1 MLLMKIKGE
10 IQMPISFLDKNF
22 GSTFFSLLD
31 STKKQIRII
40 SPFIGYKTALAL
52 VNFIQE
58 TENELDCVLITRFD
72 REDFIKGVSS
82 ITGLEYLKKAGVKM
96 YALQGLHTKLYIF
109 DTESVIMGS
118 ANFTFNGF
126 YKNHEFGIFMEGEPV
141 FTREC
146 NNYFEGLLND
156 IRKDNDWEITLE
168 HIAKEKTFCDDAVT
182 DRAHSQ
188 KKPRKNESPVVI
200 QPNRV
205 KWGAKLALNGT
216 DTLDGKE
223 KKDIIEEIL
232 KEEDEKQ
239 IHIRN
244 TGIWLKFEGNSEN
257 RIPNHQTYFGRRKK
271 EHRKRTF
278 FPKPPSGIKD
288 GQLLFM
294 TMVST
299 DKENKGTPIIVG
311 YAITSG
317 FNEKNIVDDNA
328 PFDTKD
334 RRGRYPYFVELTSG
348 RFLKAP
354 IKEGIT
360 LRELA
365 RELQSDLYPNPKSN
379 FNEIIYTHRQKS
391 HLQVTNRAHD
401 YIMQRLNSLF
411 NEFGYD
417 EL

>member
-1 MLLMKIKGE
+1 
-10 IQMPISFLDKNF
+10 MPISFLDKNF

-52 VNFIQE
+52 VNFIE
-58 TENELDCVLITRFD
+58 EAEVEIECVLITRFD

-82 ITGLEYLKKAGVKM
+82 LAGLERLIKAGVKM
-96 YALQGLHTKLYIF
+96 YALQDLHTKLYLF
-109 DTESVIMGS
+109 DGKSLIMGS

-126 YKNHEFGIFMEGEPV
+126 YKNHEFGIFMENEPV
-141 FTREC
+141 FSLEC
-146 NNYFEGLLND
+146 NHYFEGLLNE
-156 IRKDNDWEITLE
+156 IQNSGDWEITME
-168 HIAKEKTFCDDAVT
+168 RIDREKPYCDDAVT
-182 DRAHSQ
+182 GRASSQ
-188 KKPRKNESPVVI
+188 KKPRKNESPVIV

-205 KWGAKLALNGT
+205 KWGATIDVIAPHQ
-216 DTLDGKE
+216 LDNKE
-223 KKDIIEEIL
+223 EKDILEEIL
-232 KEEDEKQ
+232 IEEDEKDIQ
-239 IHIRN
+239 IRN

-257 RIPNHQTYFGRRKK
+257 RIPNNLTYFERRKK

-278 FPKPPSGIKD
+278 FPKPPSGIRD

-299 DKENKGTPIIVG
+299 DKQGNGTPIIVG
-311 YAITSG
+311 YTVTSG
-317 FNEKNIVDDNA
+317 FNVKNIVDVNA
-328 PFDTKD
+328 PFNSKD
-334 RRGRYPYFVELTSG
+334 RKGRYPYYVELKSG

-365 RELQSDLYPNPKSN
+365 RELQGGLYPNPKSN

-391 HLQVTNRAHD
+391 HLQITERAHD
-401 YIMQRLNSLF
+401 YIMQRLETLF
-411 NEFGYD
+411 KEHGFE

>member
-1 MLLMKIKGE
+1 L
-10 IQMPISFLDKNF
+10 PISFLDKNF

-40 SPFIGYKTALAL
+40 SPFVGYKTAIAL
-52 VNFIQE
+52 VNFIEE
-58 TENELDCVLITRFD
+58 TEDDIDCILITRFD

-82 ITGLEYLKKAGVKM
+82 LAGLDRLIKAGVKM

-109 DTESVIMGS
+109 DGESVIMGS

-126 YKNHEFGIFMEGEPV
+126 YKNHEFGIFMEKEAK
-141 FTREC
+141 FSEEC
-146 NNYFEGLLND
+146 IDYFNGLLND
-156 IRKDNDWEITLE
+156 IESSGDWEITLE
-168 HIAKEKTFCDDAVT
+168 RIEKEKPYCDDAVT
-182 DRAHSQ
+182 GRASSQ
-188 KKPRKNESPVVI
+188 KKPRKNELPVTI
-200 QPNRV
+200 QPNIV
-205 KWGAKLALNGT
+205 KWGA
-216 DTLDGKE
+216 TLELHSPQQLDINE
-223 KKDIIEEIL
+223 EKDILEEIL
-232 KEEDEKQ
+232 KEDDEKRIQ
-239 IHIRN
+239 VRN

-257 RIPNHQTYFGRRKK
+257 RIPNHLTYFEKRKR

-299 DKENKGTPIIVG
+299 DKEDKGTPIIVG

-328 PFDTKD
+328 PFNSND

-365 RELQSDLYPNPKSN
+365 RELQTGLYPNPKSN

-391 HLQVTNRAHD
+391 HLQVTERAHD
-401 YIMQRLNSLF
+401 YIMQRLESLF

>member
-1 MLLMKIKGE
+1 MA
-10 IQMPISFLDKNF
+10 ISFLDKNF

-31 STKKQIRII
+31 STKEQIRII

-52 VNFIQE
+52 VNFIE
-58 TENELDCVLITRFD
+58 EVEDDIECVLITRFD

-82 ITGLEYLKKAGVKM
+82 LAGLERLIRAGVKM

-109 DTESVIMGS
+109 DGESVIMGS

-126 YKNHEFGIFMEGEPV
+126 YKNHEFGIFMEKEPM
-141 FTREC
+141 FSLEC
-146 NNYFEGLLND
+146 NNYFDGLLND
-156 IRKDNDWEITLE
+156 IKCSGDWEITME
-168 HIAKEKTFCDDAVT
+168 RIEKEKPYCDDAVT
-182 DRAHSQ
+182 GRASSQ
-188 KKPRKNESPVVI
+188 KKPRKNESPVTV

-205 KWGAKLALNGT
+205 KWGA
-216 DTLDGKE
+216 TLDVNGPYQLVNKE
-223 KKDIIEEIL
+223 EKDILEEIL
-232 KEEDEKQ
+232 KEEDEKEIQ
-239 IHIRN
+239 IRN

-257 RIPNHQTYFGRRKK
+257 RIPNNLTYFERRKK

-278 FPKPPSGIKD
+278 FPKPPSGIRD

-299 DKENKGTPIIVG
+299 DKHGNGTPIIVG
-311 YAITSG
+311 YAVTSG
-317 FNEKNIVDDNA
+317 FNEKNIIDDNS
-328 PFDTKD
+328 PFNSKD
-334 RRGRYPYFVELTSG
+334 RKGRYPYYVELKSG

-365 RELQSDLYPNPKSN
+365 RELQGGLYPNPKSN

-391 HLQVTNRAHD
+391 HLQITERAHD
-401 YIMQRLNSLF
+401 YIMQRLESLF
-411 NEFGYD
+411 NEHGY
-417 EL
+417 EVL

>member
-1 MLLMKIKGE
+1 
-10 IQMPISFLDKNF
+10 MPISFLDKNF

-52 VNFIQE
+52 VNFIEE

-72 REDFIKGVSS
+72 REDFIKRASS

-96 YALQGLHTKLYIF
+96 YALQDLHTKLYIF
-109 DTESVIMGS
+109 DSESLIMGS

-126 YKNHEFGIFMEGEPV
+126 YKNHEFGIFMEGERG
-141 FTREC
+141 FSEEC
-146 NNYFEGLLND
+146 NNYFKGLLND
-156 IRKDNDWEITLE
+156 IKNDGDWEITQDL
-168 HIAKEKTFCDDAVT
+168 IAKEKIYCDDAVSG
-182 DRAHSQ
+182 RAYSQ
-188 KKPRKNESPVVI
+188 RKPKKNESPVVI
-200 QPNRV
+200 QPNQV
-205 KWGAKLALNGT
+205 KWGAKLNLQERHAMG
-216 DTLDGKE
+216 E
-223 KKDIIEEIL
+223 KQEKDIIEGIL
-232 KEEDEKQ
+232 LEETEEQ
-239 IHIRN
+239 VRNRN

-257 RIPNHQTYFGRRKK
+257 RIENNLTYFERRKK

-278 FPKPPSGIKD
+278 FPKPPSGIKQ

-294 TMVST
+294 TMVSI
-299 DKENKGTPIIVG
+299 DKAGKGTPIIVG

-317 FNEKNIVDDNA
+317 FNEKNIIKEITPSDL
-328 PFDTKD
+328 KD
-334 RRGRYPYFVELTSG
+334 RKRYPYYVELESG
-348 RFLKAP
+348 RFIKAP

-365 RELQSDLYPNPKSN
+365 RELQTDLYPNPKSN

-391 HLQVTNRAHD
+391 HLQVTERAHD
-401 YIMQRLNSLF
+401 YIMQRLQSLF
-411 NEFGYD
+411 KEFGYD

>member
-1 MLLMKIKGE
+1 
-10 IQMPISFLDKNF
+10 MPISFLDKNF

-52 VNFIQE
+52 VNFIEE

-82 ITGLEYLKKAGVKM
+82 ISGLECLKKAGVKM
-96 YALQGLHTKLYIF
+96 YALQGLHTKLYLF
-109 DTESVIMGS
+109 DSESVIMGS

-126 YKNHEFGIFMEGEPV
+126 YKNHEFGIFMEDEPE
-141 FTREC
+141 FSNEC

-156 IRKDNDWEITLE
+156 IKNDDDWEITLDR
-168 HIAKEKTFCDDAVT
+168 ISKEKTYCDDAVT
-182 DRAHSQ
+182 GRAYSQ
-188 KKPRKNESPVVI
+188 KKPRKNESPVTI
-200 QPNRV
+200 QPNRE
-205 KWGAKLALNGT
+205 KWGANLNLHGQGP
-216 DTLDGKE
+216 LDNKE
-223 KKDIIEEIL
+223 EKDIIEEIL
-232 KEEDEKQ
+232 NEETENQ
-239 IHIRN
+239 IQTRN

-257 RIPNHQTYFGRRKK
+257 RIPNHLSYFERRKK
-271 EHRKRTF
+271 EHRRRTF

-299 DKENKGTPIIVG
+299 DKEDKGTPIIVG

-317 FNEKNIVDDNA
+317 FSERNVVNNRISSNA
-328 PFDTKD
+328 D
-334 RRGRYPYFVELTSG
+334 RNRYPYFVELLSG
-348 RFLKAP
+348 KFLKAP
-354 IKEGIT
+354 IKNGIT

-365 RELQSDLYPNPKSN
+365 RELQTDLYPNPKSN
-379 FNEIIYTHRQKS
+379 FSEIIYTHRQKS
-391 HLQVTNRAHD
+391 HLQVTERAHD
-401 YIMQRLNSLF
+401 YIMQRLDTLF
-411 NEFGYD
+411 KEFGYE

>member
-1 MLLMKIKGE
+1 
-10 IQMPISFLDKNF
+10 MPISFLDKNF

-31 STKKQIRII
+31 STKKKIRII

-52 VNFIQE
+52 VNFIEE
-58 TENELDCVLITRFD
+58 TDNELDCVLITRFD

-82 ITGLEYLKKAGVKM
+82 ITGLELLKKAGVKM

-109 DTESVIMGS
+109 DNESIIMGS

-126 YKNHEFGIFMEGEPV
+126 YKNHEFGIFMEEEREFSV
-141 FTREC
+141 EC
-146 NNYFEGLLND
+146 NNYFDGLLKD
-156 IRKDNDWEITLE
+156 IKNHGDWEITQDL
-168 HIAKEKTFCDDAVT
+168 IAKEKPYCDDAVT
-182 DRAHSQ
+182 GRAHSQ
-188 KKPRKNESPVVI
+188 KKPRKNELPVTI

-205 KWGAKLALNGT
+205 KWGA
-216 DTLDGKE
+216 TLDLHGQQPLDNKE
-223 KKDIIEEIL
+223 EKDIIEEIL
-232 KEEDEKQ
+232 EEETEKQ
-239 IHIRN
+239 IKTRN

-257 RIPNHQTYFGRRKK
+257 RIPNHLTYFKRRKK

-278 FPKPPSGIKD
+278 FPKPPSGIKG

-299 DKENKGTPIIVG
+299 DKEDKGTPIIVG

-317 FNEKNIVDDNA
+317 YDEKNIVDDNA
-328 PFDTKD
+328 PFNSKD
-334 RRGRYPYFVELTSG
+334 RRGRYPYFVELTDG

-365 RELQSDLYPNPKSN
+365 RELQTYLYPNPKSN

-391 HLQVTNRAHD
+391 HLQVTERAHD
-401 YIMQRLNSLF
+401 YIMQRLESLF
-411 NEFGYD
+411 KEFGYE

>member
-1 MLLMKIKGE
+1 M
-10 IQMPISFLDKNF
+10 
-22 GSTFFSLLD
+22 
-31 STKKQIRII
+31 
-40 SPFIGYKTALAL
+40 GYKTAIAL
-52 VNFIQE
+52 VNFIEE
-58 TENELDCVLITRFD
+58 TEDDVDCILITRFD

-82 ITGLEYLKKAGVKM
+82 LTGLERLIKAGVKM

-109 DTESVIMGS
+109 DGMSVIMGS

-126 YKNHEFGIFMEGEPV
+126 YKNHEFGIFIEKEAE
-141 FTREC
+141 FSEEC

-156 IRKDNDWEITLE
+156 IESSGDWEITLGRIE
-168 HIAKEKTFCDDAVT
+168 TEKPYCDDAVT
-182 DRAHSQ
+182 GRASSQ
-188 KKPRKNESPVVI
+188 KKPRKNELPVTI
-200 QPNRV
+200 QPNIV
-205 KWGAKLALNGT
+205 KWGAKLELHSPQQ
-216 DTLDGKE
+216 LDKNE
-223 KKDIIEEIL
+223 EKDILEEIL
-232 KEEDEKQ
+232 KEDDETRIQ
-239 IHIRN
+239 ERN

-257 RIPNHQTYFGRRKK
+257 HIPNHLTYFEKRKR

-299 DKENKGTPIIVG
+299 DKNDKGTPIIVG

-328 PFDTKD
+328 PFISNDK
-334 RRGRYPYFVELTSG
+334 RGRYPYFVELTSG

-365 RELQSDLYPNPKSN
+365 RELQTDLYPNPKSN

-391 HLQVTNRAHD
+391 HLQVTEKAHD
-401 YIMQRLNSLF
+401 YIMQRLQSLF
-411 NEFGYD
+411 KEFGYD